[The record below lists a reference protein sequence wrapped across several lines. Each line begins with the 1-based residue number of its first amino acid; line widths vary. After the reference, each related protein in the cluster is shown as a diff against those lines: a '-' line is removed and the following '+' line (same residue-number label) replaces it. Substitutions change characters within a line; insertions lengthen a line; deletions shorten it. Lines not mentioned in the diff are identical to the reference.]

1 MPYREHMLTNT
12 KGLIQLLDQELI
24 GFLTAV
30 KENGQPQTSPVWFH
44 RDGEDLVVYNR
55 PTARRLRSIASNPLV
70 SLALRADRE
79 GHSLVSIEGSARV
92 DRDLPT
98 AEHLAGYVDKY
109 AAQIEGLGSTP
120 ASFSIGYSIPLR
132 IAVTRVRA
140 SGIDRLLAS

>member
-1 MPYREHMLTNT
+1 MYRDRMLSNT

-24 GFLTAV
+24 GLLTAV

-44 RDGEDLVVYNR
+44 RDADDLVVYNR
-55 PTARRLRSIASNPLV
+55 PNARRLRSIASNPRV
-70 SLALRADRE
+70 ALALRADRE

-92 DRDLPT
+92 DEDMPT

-109 AAQIEGLGSTP
+109 GAQITGLGWTP
-120 ASFSIGYSIPLR
+120 ASFASDYSVPLR

-140 SGIDRLLAS
+140 SGVERLLD